1 MIEKIMGADYECKSS
16 LVGNRSDPGLIPYIL
31 ASKSTGSIIF
41 IPFEEIKIIIDIIKH
56 I

>member
-1 MIEKIMGADYECKSS
+1 MGEDYEYKSS
-16 LVGNRSDPGLIPYIL
+16 LFGTGTDPGLIPYIL